1 MKVTSWVGA
10 SLVLGVAGSAS
21 AWAAAADSAS
31 AGASDNNNVPVLN
44 EVVVTAERRNT
55 DLQRTPIAATVL
67 SGADLGAKGI
77 VTVDQLQTAMPSVTV
92 QNFGQGNDFNIRGI
106 GKGEHN
112 TQTSTGVIIYRDGVA
127 TFPGYFQD
135 EPFYDIGSLEVLRG
149 PQGTFVGQNAT
160 GGAVFITEANPTL
173 GGFNGY
179 VLGQYG
185 NYNDAML
192 QGAVNLP
199 VSDTV
204 AARVAFYDE
213 YRDTFYHITG
223 PFTGGNGT
231 LKESSLRLSLLWK
244 PSDALKVVWKND
256 YNYIDSGGYPADPA
270 TATNDL
276 FHITANAEQL
286 AIDQFAR
293 SVLNVDYT
301 FANGITLRSISGY
314 QWGRT
319 AYDADLDGTSA
330 GFTTFQDAVKEKIYS
345 EEINLISPDHGFL
358 TWVGGLYYQANN
370 YYFPVGHFD
379 IGLPPG
385 IYDYDLDGVNLTNT
399 AAAFGQLTFNLPADW
414 QFQLGVRYSHSDSTN
429 HVRIYTPEPAFASLL
444 PDHQSEHD
452 DKVTGK
458 AALSWAV
465 DSDNFLYAFVAT
477 GYKAGGLNVPS
488 SFTLPQPFRA
498 EYVTDYEI
506 GWKATAFDGHLRT
519 QLGGYYTDY
528 KNFQVTI
535 DNPTEPTLTLEV
547 NNPSATKLYGV
558 EMSAQAAI
566 GNLALDFAAAVAHS
580 SLGAFYA
587 NDPRFAGVAVCDPR
601 SGPASTGCVNLSGH
615 PQTYAPTVTV
625 DVGGQYVIHVGGNDT
640 LTPRVNYA
648 HIGSQW
654 ATLFDQAALG
664 DHLQNRNLLSAQ
676 LVYQHGDWSVAGYGE
691 NLTDDH
697 YVSAVISGLRFAG
710 APRQYGIRVSRS
722 F

>member
-1 MKVTSWVGA
+1 MRVTSFIGMWLTLGTAVGN
-10 SLVLGVAGSAS
+10 V
-21 AWAAAADSAS
+21 WAAAAADESSPSAPEQTVALS
-31 AGASDNNNVPVLN
+31 
-44 EVVVTAERRNT
+44 EVVVTAERRST
-55 DLQRTPIAATVL
+55 DLQRTPIAAGVL
-67 SGADLGAKGI
+67 TGADLGAKGI
-77 VTVDQLQTAMPSVTV
+77 MTVDQLQTAMPSVTI

-135 EPFYDIGSLEVLRG
+135 EPFYDIASLEVLRG

-173 GGFNGY
+173 TGVNGY

-185 NYNDAML
+185 NYNDALL

-199 VSDTV
+199 ISDTV
-204 AARVAFYDE
+204 AARVAIYEE
-213 YRDTFYHITG
+213 YRDSFYHITG
-223 PFTGGNGT
+223 PYTGGNGT
-231 LKESSLRLSLLWK
+231 RKESSARLSLLWQ
-244 PSDALKVVWKND
+244 PSQALKVLWKND

-270 TATNDL
+270 TARNDL
-276 FHITANAEQL
+276 FHLSANAEQL

-293 SVLNVDYT
+293 STLNVNYT
-301 FANGITLRSISGY
+301 FGNGITFRSISGY

-319 AYDADLDGTSA
+319 AYDADLDGTST
-330 GFTTFQDAVKEKIYS
+330 GNSTFQDAVKEKTLS
-345 EEINLISPDHGFL
+345 EELNLISPDQGWL
-358 TWVGGLYYQANN
+358 TWVTGLYYQANN

-385 IYDYDLDGVNLTNT
+385 VYDYDLDGVNLTNT
-399 AAAFGQLTFNLPADW
+399 AAAFGQLSCNLPGDV
-414 QFQLGVRYSHSDSTN
+414 QLQLGLRYSHSDSTN
-429 HVRIYTPEPAFASLL
+429 HVTIYVPEPAFAGTL
-444 PDHQSEHD
+444 PDHQTEHD

-458 AALSWAV
+458 AAVSWSV

-488 SFTLPQPFRA
+488 GLTLPQPFRA
-498 EYVTDYEI
+498 EYVTDYEV

-528 KNFQVTI
+528 KDFQVTI
-535 DNPTEPTLTLEV
+535 QNPTAPTLNIEV
-547 NNPSATKLYGV
+547 NNPSPTKLYGV
-558 EMSAQAAI
+558 ELSAQAAL
-566 GNLALDFAAAVAHS
+566 GSLSVDFATAVAHS
-580 SLGAFYA
+580 SLGTFYA
-587 NDPRFAGVAVCDPR
+587 NDPRFAGNTLCDPR
-601 SGPASTGCVNLSGH
+601 SGPAVGTCVNLLGH
-615 PQTYAPTVTV
+615 PQTYAPSFTL
-625 DVGGQYVIHVGGNDT
+625 DVGGQYVIRFGGGDT

-648 HIGSQW
+648 HISRQW
-654 ATLFDQAALG
+654 ATLFDNQALG
-664 DHLQNRNLLSAQ
+664 DHLQDRNLLSAQ
-676 LVYQHGDWSVAGYGE
+676 LGFQHGDWTLTGYGE

-697 YVSAVISGLRFAG
+697 YVSAIISGLRFAG
-710 APRQYGIRVSRS
+710 APRQYGIRLTKN